1 MNELTE
7 FTGRSEAIGRRYGA
21 QGPFGG
27 LVRTVATD
35 LFPVVQSDGD
45 ACDPELNY
53 LASEMLAAGSAFDAA
68 PGAGVNA
75 QVGLMNPNASDT
87 IIVVQSI
94 RVLNPTAAVAAYDL
108 RITSGGVSA
117 GPDATAGGVPRD
129 TRWGPSAGARTT
141 GLLFSLSSAAT
152 IGVLLETVR
161 VNVTS
166 QEFFHSVPIVL
177 DPGGQ
182 LNVYSQTANIN
193 LQAVFRW
200 RERRMTQWERRSG

>member
-1 MNELTE
+1 M
-7 FTGRSEAIGRRYGA
+7 
-21 QGPFGG
+21 GG

-35 LFPVVQSDGD
+35 LFPVVD
-45 ACDPELNY
+45 AGSEYSDPESAY
-53 LASEMLAAGSAFDAA
+53 LAGELLACGSVFDAA

-75 QVGLMNPNASDT
+75 QAGLQNPNASDV
-87 IIVVQSI
+87 IVVVQSI

-117 GPDATAGGVPRD
+117 GPDATAGGTPRD

-182 LNVYSQTANIN
+182 LNVYSQTTNIN